1 MDPADRVAL
10 EARIAAACKAGDKR
24 AGATAL
30 LEGYGAELL
39 GFLLAH
45 LRDHDAAG
53 EVFSQFTEDLWR
65 GLDGFRWQCSARV
78 WSYTLIRNAAT
89 RYGKDAR
96 KRRGRHVPL
105 SHAGPLSQIAEKVR
119 TATLAGART
128 DARGRMAKLRESLRP
143 DDQMLLVLRVNR
155 KLGWKEIARVMWH
168 EGEDVDDAVLET
180 EAVRLRQRYQAV
192 KERLRRL
199 AEERG
204 IGPDGGDG

>member
-1 MDPADRVAL
+1 MDPADRGAL
-10 EARIAAACKAGDKR
+10 EARIAARCRAGDKK
-24 AGATAL
+24 AAATAL
-30 LEGYGAELL
+30 LEGYGPELL

-45 LRDHDAAG
+45 LRDRDAAS

-65 GLDGFRWQCSARV
+65 GLDGFRWQCTARV

-96 KRRGRHVPL
+96 RRRGRHVPL
-105 SHAGPLSQIAEKVR
+105 SHAGPLSEIAEKVR
-119 TATLAGART
+119 TATLTAART
-128 DARGRMAKLRESLRP
+128 DAKGRMAQLRESLRP

-168 EGEDVDDAVLET
+168 EGEDVDDAVLDK
-180 EAVRLRQRYQAV
+180 EAVTLRQRYQAI

-199 AEERG
+199 AEQRG
-204 IGPDGGDG
+204 LVPGREEG